1 MALRTRLI
9 ITHSL
14 VILLTLAILAVSM
27 VFILRDYQR
36 QAQLA
41 QMGDAVVPLAF
52 QARALLANRVPPR
65 EIVTR
70 LEAQAEG
77 VGRLMIINEQ
87 GLVLADAA
95 NGLTNRTVSLQPLQR
110 RARQHGFLWGT
121 YPLKSD
127 RLFLFVAVTIGQVGD
142 QEIYIALTDPERP
155 FFDVL
160 DEIGASLVIA
170 GGVTLVISLLVAVLL
185 ARSIARP
192 ITQLTQATQAIAHGQ
207 YEHRVPVQGRDEL
220 GRLATSFNAMADQVQ
235 RARQREKDLVANVSH
250 ELKTPITSIQ
260 GFAQAILDGAVQ
272 GGEGVR
278 RAAQTIFDETAR
290 MARLISNLL
299 TLARLDA
306 GQSPPAH
313 ELLDLTQLLPRW
325 LERFRARAIAQNE
338 TLVAAIDPLPPIT
351 GDAGQL
357 EQVLANLL
365 DNALKYNR
373 PGGTITVTAKFKP
386 ARTPL
391 SPAAWITIAVSDE
404 GTGIPKEDLPH
415 LFERFY
421 RGDKART
428 APGSGLGLAIAHEI
442 VRAHGGRIEV
452 ESTVERGSTFTIYLP
467 VQ

>member
-1 MALRTRLI
+1 MSLRTRLI
-9 ITHSL
+9 LTHSL
-14 VILLTLAILAVSM
+14 VILLTLAILAVSL

-41 QMGDAVVPLAF
+41 QLGDAVVPLAF
-52 QARALLANRVPPR
+52 QARTLLANRVAPR

-77 VGRLMIINEQ
+77 VGRLMIINAQ

-95 NGLTNRTVSLQPLQR
+95 NGLTNRTVPLQPLR
-110 RARQHGFLWGT
+110 RATRHGFLWGT
-121 YPLKSD
+121 YPLKSG
-127 RLFLFVAVTIGQVGD
+127 RPLLFVAVTVGQVGD
-142 QEIYIALTDPERP
+142 QEIYIALTNPEQP

-160 DEIGASLVIA
+160 DEIGASILIA
-170 GGVTLVISLLVAVLL
+170 GGVTLVVSLLVALLL
-185 ARSIARP
+185 ARSLARP
-192 ITQLTQATQAIAHGQ
+192 IRQLTQATQAIAHGQ
-207 YEHRVPVQGRDEL
+207 YEQRVPVTGRDEI
-220 GRLATSFNAMADQVQ
+220 GRLAQSFNAMADQVQ
-235 RARQREKDLVANVSH
+235 RARQRERELVANVSH

-260 GFAQAILDGAVQ
+260 GFAQAILDGTVQ
-272 GGEGVR
+272 GEQGLR
-278 RAAQTIFDETAR
+278 RAVQTIFDETAR
-290 MARLISNLL
+290 MARLIGNLL

-313 ELLDLTQLLPRW
+313 ESLDLTEWLPRW
-325 LERFRARAIAQNE
+325 LERFRSRATAQNE
-338 TLVAAIDPLPPIT
+338 TLVAAMEPLPTIT

-373 PGGTITVTAKFKP
+373 PGGTVTVTAKKL
-386 ARTPL
+386 ARTPQ

-404 GTGIPKEDLPH
+404 GPGIPKEELPH

-421 RGDKART
+421 RGDQARA

-452 ESTVERGSTFTIYLP
+452 DSTVGRGSTFTIYLP
-467 VQ
+467 VP